1 MASEL
6 AGVKEE
12 LSNLLRDNPGRAGED
27 LVFGRTSR
35 LINAARR
42 KAGEAA
48 DAAYEA
54 AKPPQGEITG
64 WFAGQPIRQITD
76 ESGAYLDAD
85 ALAKAREASRAVFRQ
100 FQKETGIDVS
110 HITGVTAEDVAEI
123 VGRPTAGEYEIV
135 EEN

>member
-35 LINAARR
+35 LINA
-42 KAGEAA
+42 
-48 DAAYEA
+48 
-54 AKPPQGEITG
+54 
-64 WFAGQPIRQITD
+64 
-76 ESGAYLDAD
+76 
-85 ALAKAREASRAVFRQ
+85 AVFRQ